1 MLSHLT
7 VENYALIEHLE
18 LDLDP
23 HLNIITGETGAGKSI
38 LLGAIGLL
46 LGAKNDGAA
55 IKDSSRGCIVE
66 GIFNIEGLNLEP
78 LFGELDIEYDGQTVI
93 RRIITPSGKSRA
105 FVNDVPVQL
114 TQLRELGAHLIDIHS
129 QHQTPIL
136 SSPAFRMRA
145 TDTMAGTMAL
155 KAEYTALY
163 ESMLSISRELQH
175 LQAETEQG
183 RRDEEWLRFQVE
195 ELEGAALHED
205 EVARLEAE
213 QALLASADTIGEM
226 LCNAASALNDEET
239 GVLPRLKSIE
249 QGLLR
254 CRNSYHAADELAE
267 RLHST
272 LLEIK
277 DIEYTIA
284 SDAER
289 IESDPARL
297 EAVDMRLATLW
308 SLCRKHHAADVAEL
322 IAIRDNYKTK
332 LDAITYGDER
342 MAALEER
349 LAEVRRSAEA
359 LAERLHTQRAAAIEG
374 FGEEMSQR
382 LSLLGMPDA
391 VFNVVLE
398 PTADLTPEGKEE
410 ASFVFTANKNMAPQP
425 IERIASGGEM
435 SRMMLS
441 LKSLLARRMN
451 LPAIIFDEIDTGVS
465 GRIADAMGEIIADL
479 SESMQVVNITHLPQ
493 VASKGS
499 AHFVVYKEDGRSNIR
514 RLNGEE
520 RITEIAKMLSGSD
533 ITEAAILQARHLLAK

>member
-155 KAEYTALY
+155 KAEYTAQY

-226 LCNAASALNDEET
+226 LCSAASALNDEET